1 MIHMQKMNVKVLNL
15 ISRTNEIRYIKW
27 HETFQ
32 SKCTLDEI
40 LLCNNRQRWNEDKW
54 RFECKE

>member
-1 MIHMQKMNVKVLNL
+1 MNVKVLNL
-15 ISRTNEIRYIKW
+15 ISRTNETTYIKW

-40 LLCNNRQRWNEDKW
+40 LLCNNKQRWNEDKW